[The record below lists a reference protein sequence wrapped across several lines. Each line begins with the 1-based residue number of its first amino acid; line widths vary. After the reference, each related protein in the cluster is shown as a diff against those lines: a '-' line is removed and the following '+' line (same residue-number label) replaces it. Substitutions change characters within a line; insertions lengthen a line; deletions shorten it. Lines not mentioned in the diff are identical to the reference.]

1 MKWIV
6 VGLGNPG
13 LQYVRDRHN
22 AGFHVIDALSNTLG
36 LTASQP
42 RFRGELYEGRIGST
56 AVILVKP
63 LTYMNLS
70 GESVAPLAD
79 LHQVPPEQILVIHDE
94 LELPLGR
101 LKLKKGGGEAGHRG
115 LLSLSLELETRAY
128 PRLRFGIG
136 RPTDPSISIPD
147 YVLHPPSPEE
157 EELWEASVQQAV
169 SMTISC
175 MEDGV
180 AAAMN
185 EWNGRLLSVPTDET
199 YNLDTPSGNSPS
211 GEK

>member
-1 MKWIV
+1 MRWLV

-13 LQYVRDRHN
+13 LQYERDRHN
-22 AGFHVIDALSNTLG
+22 AGFHVIDALSVALG
-36 LTASQP
+36 LTTSHHGYQSEFFEA
-42 RFRGELYEGRIGST
+42 RLGET
-56 AVILVKP
+56 DVILVKP

-70 GESVAPLAD
+70 GEAVAPLA
-79 LHQVPPEQILVIHDE
+79 HHYQVPPERILVVHDE
-94 LELPLGR
+94 LEIPLGR

-115 LLSLSLELETRAY
+115 LLSLSHELETRLY

-136 RPTDPSISIPD
+136 RPSDPTISIPD
-147 YVLHPPSPEE
+147 YVLHPPSSDE

-169 SMTISC
+169 AVTRSC
-175 MEDGV
+175 VEDGV

-185 EWNGRLLSVPTDET
+185 QWNGRRISVPTDEIDSQEPPT
-199 YNLDTPSGNSPS
+199 GNSPS